1 MPSLSSEDGCRLHLV
16 ADLNFPSNGYS
27 IMLSVFYIPFATLVV
42 PGVMITRKVGPHWSL
57 PAMMMGWGAM
67 ATINAAAGS
76 FAGCLVIRLC
86 KCYAY
91 ETSV

>member
-1 MPSLSSEDGCRLHLV
+1 
-16 ADLNFPSNGYS
+16 
-27 IMLSVFYIPFATLVV
+27 MLSVFYIPFATLVV

-86 KCYAY
+86 KYYAW
-91 ETSV
+91 ETSVKLLTSQCSEPLKRALLPPSYST